1 MRLVKEIL
9 GSKGND
15 IFSVGPNEMVY
26 DAIKLLSEKGI
37 GSLLVMEGDRLI
49 GIITERD
56 YARKV
61 ILAGKSSKTTP
72 VRAIMVSPVLYV
84 EPEET
89 LDTCMA
95 LMTEKRT
102 RHLPVIADNKVV
114 GLVSIGDLV
123 KAIISEQKFIIEQLQ
138 RYITG

>member
-1 MRLVKEIL
+1 MIL
-9 GSKGND
+9 DSKGNEL
-15 IFSVGPNEMVY
+15 FSVGPNEMVY

-72 VRAIMVSPVLYV
+72 VRAIMTSPVLYV
-84 EPEET
+84 GPEET
-89 LDTCMA
+89 LDACMA

-102 RHLPVIADNKVV
+102 RHLPVIADNKVI

-123 KAIISEQKFIIEQLQ
+123 KAIISEQQFIIEQLQ